1 MGLILDKNKIMA
13 DRKRNMSI
21 DSYNMKYLLGMD
33 KNKNKIIN
41 KSIRIKLFEKE
52 ENNDASNKIDVNL
65 NKLRNLKKIIK
76 KKLNSEF
83 KSKENLSFNN

>member
-1 MGLILDKNKIMA
+1 
-13 DRKRNMSI
+13 MSI
-21 DSYNMKYLLGMD
+21 DSYNMKYLLGID

-41 KSIRIKLFEKE
+41 KNIRIKLFEKE
-52 ENNDASNKIDVNL
+52 ENNDVNNKIDVNL

>member
-1 MGLILDKNKIMA
+1 MGI
-13 DRKRNMSI
+13 
-21 DSYNMKYLLGMD
+21 D

-41 KSIRIKLFEKE
+41 KNIRIKLFEKE
-52 ENNDASNKIDVNL
+52 ENNNINNKIDVNL

>member
-1 MGLILDKNKIMA
+1 
-13 DRKRNMSI
+13 MSI
-21 DSYNMKYLLGMD
+21 DSYNMKYLLGID

-41 KSIRIKLFEKE
+41 KNIRIKLFEKE
-52 ENNDASNKIDVNL
+52 ENNNINNKIDVNL